1 MKLNLVFSLLIVLV
15 VFSVNVNL
23 IPILE
28 SEENEEKSDAEW
40 DYEKYGPDVWP
51 ALHGTSCGNAYQSP
65 IEIHDEDVNCDIENL
80 KLLELNEYEK
90 NIDFKF
96 IHDGHTIVAYP
107 SYERFPLEIGGTG
120 LSDDQSPYQLLQFH
134 FHWSSNYNE

>member
-1 MKLNLVFSLLIVLV
+1 MKLKLVFSILIVLV

-28 SEENEEKSDAEW
+28 SEENDVEKSDVEW

-51 ALHGTSCGNAYQSP
+51 ALHGTSCGNALQSP
-65 IEIHDEDVNCDIENL
+65 INDEDVNCDIENF

-107 SYERFPLEIGGTG
+107 SYERFPHEIAGTG
-120 LSDDQSPYQLLQFH
+120 LSKDQSLYQLLQFH
-134 FHWSSNYNE
+134 FHWSSNHNE